1 MKCNVSAPA
10 FREWHLYAYASGWS
24 KVEAIAAYGSQVVK
38 RPYLR
43 ESLLRATAEYWGRF
57 AGYGLV
63 EPLEV
68 MRESA

>member
-1 MKCNVSAPA
+1 MD
-10 FREWHLYAYASGWS
+10 L
-24 KVEAIAAYGSQVVK
+24 KVESIGAYRSQIVK

-43 ESLLRATAEYWGRF
+43 ESLLRATGEYWGRF
-57 AGYGLV
+57 AGYGIA